1 MCPWVSGIVLKKNS
15 DSFIE
20 SSLCVKEVNSK
31 MRKLRKRTIKQF
43 YKKHRIYKAG
53 G

>member
-1 MCPWVSGIVLKKNS
+1 MCPWVSDIVLKKT

-20 SSLCVKEVNSK
+20 SSLCVKKVNSK